1 MNHFYETIDG
11 WFNAAQ
17 LYKGAVEH
25 ASDGA
30 VFVEV
35 GAWKGKSAAYMCVE
49 ILNSNK
55 DIKFHVVDYFQGSK
69 EHEKEDA
76 IVNGTLKQEFLKNTE
91 RVSHAYRLHDMTSLE
106 AAQLFADGSLDFV
119 YIDASHEYEDVK
131 ADIQAW
137 LPKMKRNAIL
147 SGDDFDI
154 YQGVNKAVEELL
166 PGFELI
172 GVNWMYRT

>member
-1 MNHFYETIDG
+1 
-11 WFNAAQ
+11 
-17 LYKGAVEH
+17 
-25 ASDGA
+25 
-30 VFVEV
+30 
-35 GAWKGKSAAYMCVE
+35 
-49 ILNSNK
+49 
-55 DIKFHVVDYFQGSK
+55 
-69 EHEKEDA
+69 
-76 IVNGTLKQEFLKNTE
+76 
-91 RVSHAYRLHDMTSLE
+91 MTSLE